1 MDWEN
6 VSVKLKSLSRRAGLA
21 RVPLPVLA
29 CIVVACIVLVVLAL
43 IRFVPTETSAS
54 QDFEAPA
61 QAEEQAASERDF
73 DVRQV
78 GVDVEGAV
86 ASPGLYLVSA
96 DARVNDA
103 VAAAGGM
110 TSDAD
115 RQRVN
120 LAQKVEDG
128 MQVYVPSREE
138 APAATGTTTT
148 GAGQAS
154 SSGASK
160 GEDVNLNT
168 AERGGAADALGH
180 RPLALAAHHRL
191 PAGKRTLQIRG
202 RTPRQGAL
210 RIGDTRFKSLKDL
223 VCV

>member
-43 IRFVPTETSAS
+43 VRFVPTETSAS

-61 QAEEQAASERDF
+61 QAEEQAASEQDS

-160 GEDVNLNT
+160 GKVNLNT
-168 AERGGAADALGH
+168 ASAEELQ
-180 RPLALAAHHRL
+180 
-191 PAGKRTLQIRG
+191 TLSGIGSSLSQRIIDY
-202 RTPRQGAL
+202 RQANGPFKSVDDL
-210 RIGDTRFKSLKDL
+210 RKVSGIGDTRFKSLKDL

>member
-43 IRFVPTETSAS
+43 VRFVPTETSAS

-61 QAEEQAASERDF
+61 QAEEQTASEQDS

-138 APAATGTTTT
+138 VPAATGITTT

-160 GEDVNLNT
+160 GKVNLNT
-168 AERGGAADALGH
+168 ASAEELQ
-180 RPLALAAHHRL
+180 
-191 PAGKRTLQIRG
+191 TLSGIGPSLSQRIIDY
-202 RTPRQGAL
+202 RQANGPFKSVDDL
-210 RIGDTRFKSLKDL
+210 RKVSGIGDTRFKSLKDL

>member
-43 IRFVPTETSAS
+43 VRFVPTETSAS

-61 QAEEQAASERDF
+61 QAEEQAASEQDS

-148 GAGQAS
+148 GEGQAS

-160 GEDVNLNT
+160 GKVNLNT
-168 AERGGAADALGH
+168 ASAEELQ
-180 RPLALAAHHRL
+180 
-191 PAGKRTLQIRG
+191 TLSGIGPSLSQRIIDY
-202 RTPRQGAL
+202 RQANGPFKSVDDL
-210 RIGDTRFKSLKDL
+210 RKVSGIGDARFKSLKDL

>member
-43 IRFVPTETSAS
+43 VRFVSTETSAS

-61 QAEEQAASERDF
+61 QAEEQAASEQDS

-160 GEDVNLNT
+160 GKVNLNT
-168 AERGGAADALGH
+168 ASAEELQ
-180 RPLALAAHHRL
+180 
-191 PAGKRTLQIRG
+191 TLSGIGPSLSQRIIDY
-202 RTPRQGAL
+202 RQANGPFKSVDDL
-210 RIGDTRFKSLKDL
+210 RKVSGIGDTRFKNLKDL

>member
-29 CIVVACIVLVVLAL
+29 CIAVACIVLVVLAL
-43 IRFVPTETSAS
+43 VRFVPTETSAS
-54 QDFEAPA
+54 QDFEAPT
-61 QAEEQAASERDF
+61 QAEEQAAGEQGS

-103 VAAAGGM
+103 VVAAGGM
-110 TSDAD
+110 TPEAD

-138 APAATGTTTT
+138 ASATSGITAT

-160 GEDVNLNT
+160 GKVNLNT
-168 AERGGAADALGH
+168 ASAEELQ
-180 RPLALAAHHRL
+180 
-191 PAGKRTLQIRG
+191 TLSGIGPSLSQRIIDY
-202 RTPRQGAL
+202 RQANGPFKSVDDL
-210 RIGDTRFKSLKDL
+210 RKVSGIGDTRFKSLKDL

>member
-43 IRFVPTETSAS
+43 VRFVPTETSAS

-61 QAEEQAASERDF
+61 QAEEQAASEQDS

-160 GEDVNLNT
+160 GKVNLNT
-168 AERGGAADALGH
+168 ASAEELQTLSGIGPSLSQRIIDYRQANGH
-180 RPLALAAHHRL
+180 F
-191 PAGKRTLQIRG
+191 KSVDD
-202 RTPRQGAL
+202 L
-210 RIGDTRFKSLKDL
+210 RKVSGIGDTRFKSLKDL

>member
-29 CIVVACIVLVVLAL
+29 CIVVTCIVLVVLAL
-43 IRFVPTETSAS
+43 VRFVPTETSAS

-61 QAEEQAASERDF
+61 QAEEQAASEQDS

-160 GEDVNLNT
+160 GKVNLNT
-168 AERGGAADALGH
+168 ASAEELQ
-180 RPLALAAHHRL
+180 
-191 PAGKRTLQIRG
+191 TLSGIGPSLSQRIIDY
-202 RTPRQGAL
+202 RQANGPFKSVDDL
-210 RIGDTRFKSLKDL
+210 RKVSGIGDTRFKSLKDL

>member
-43 IRFVPTETSAS
+43 VRFVPTETSAS

-61 QAEEQAASERDF
+61 QAEEQAASEQDS
-73 DVRQV
+73 D
-78 GVDVEGAV
+78 VDVEGAV

-160 GEDVNLNT
+160 GKVNLNT
-168 AERGGAADALGH
+168 ASAEELQ
-180 RPLALAAHHRL
+180 
-191 PAGKRTLQIRG
+191 TLSGIGPSLSQRIIDY
-202 RTPRQGAL
+202 RQANGPFKSVDDL
-210 RIGDTRFKSLKDL
+210 RKVSGIGDTRFKSLKDL

>member
-21 RVPLPVLA
+21 HVPLPVLA

-43 IRFVPTETSAS
+43 VRFVPTETSAS

-61 QAEEQAASERDF
+61 QAEEQAASEQDS

-160 GEDVNLNT
+160 GKVNLNT
-168 AERGGAADALGH
+168 ASAEELQ
-180 RPLALAAHHRL
+180 
-191 PAGKRTLQIRG
+191 TLSGIGPSLSQRIIDY
-202 RTPRQGAL
+202 RQANGPFKSVDDL
-210 RIGDTRFKSLKDL
+210 RKVSGIGDTRFKSLKDL

>member
-43 IRFVPTETSAS
+43 VRFVPTETSTS

-61 QAEEQAASERDF
+61 QAEEQAASERDS

-128 MQVYVPSREE
+128 MQVYVPSRGE

-160 GEDVNLNT
+160 GKVNLNT
-168 AERGGAADALGH
+168 ASAEELQ
-180 RPLALAAHHRL
+180 
-191 PAGKRTLQIRG
+191 TLSGIGPSLSQRIIDY
-202 RTPRQGAL
+202 RQANGPFKSVDDL
-210 RIGDTRFKSLKDL
+210 RKVSGIGDTRFKSLKDL

>member
-21 RVPLPVLA
+21 RVTLPVLA

-43 IRFVPTETSAS
+43 VRFVPTETSAS

-61 QAEEQAASERDF
+61 QAEEQAASEKDS

-160 GEDVNLNT
+160 GKVNLNT
-168 AERGGAADALGH
+168 ASAEELQ
-180 RPLALAAHHRL
+180 
-191 PAGKRTLQIRG
+191 TLSGIGPSLSQRIIDY
-202 RTPRQGAL
+202 RQANGPFKSVEDL
-210 RIGDTRFKSLKDL
+210 RKVSGIGDTRFKSLKDL

>member
-21 RVPLPVLA
+21 RVPFPVLA
-29 CIVVACIVLVVLAL
+29 CVAVACIVLVVLAL
-43 IRFVPTETSAS
+43 VRFVPTGSPAG

-61 QAEEQAASERDF
+61 PAEEQVADEQDF
-73 DVRQV
+73 DVQQV

-110 TSDAD
+110 TQDAD

-138 APAATGTTTT
+138 AAAASGAAAT

-154 SSGASK
+154 SSGLSK
-160 GEDVNLNT
+160 GKVNLNT
-168 AERGGAADALGH
+168 ASAEELQ
-180 RPLALAAHHRL
+180 
-191 PAGKRTLQIRG
+191 TLSGIGLSLSQRIIDY
-202 RTPRQGAL
+202 RQANGPFKSVEDL
-210 RIGDTRFKSLKDL
+210 RKVSGIGDTRFKSLKDL

>member
-29 CIVVACIVLVVLAL
+29 CIVVACIALVVLAL
-43 IRFVPTETSAS
+43 VRFVPTETSAS

-61 QAEEQAASERDF
+61 QAEEQAASEQDS

-78 GVDVEGAV
+78 GVDVEGAG

-160 GEDVNLNT
+160 GKVNLNT
-168 AERGGAADALGH
+168 ASAEELQ
-180 RPLALAAHHRL
+180 
-191 PAGKRTLQIRG
+191 TLSGIGPSLSQRIIDY
-202 RTPRQGAL
+202 RQANGPFKSVDDL
-210 RIGDTRFKSLKDL
+210 RKVSGIGDTRFKSLKDL

>member
-43 IRFVPTETSAS
+43 VRFVPAETSAS

-61 QAEEQAASERDF
+61 QAEEQAASEQDS

-96 DARVNDA
+96 NARVNDA

-160 GEDVNLNT
+160 GKVNLNT
-168 AERGGAADALGH
+168 ASAEELQ
-180 RPLALAAHHRL
+180 
-191 PAGKRTLQIRG
+191 TLSGIGPSLSQRIIDY
-202 RTPRQGAL
+202 RQANGPFKSVDDL
-210 RIGDTRFKSLKDL
+210 RKVSGIGDTRFKSLKDL

>member
-43 IRFVPTETSAS
+43 VRFVPTETSAS

-160 GEDVNLNT
+160 GKVNLNT
-168 AERGGAADALGH
+168 ASAEELQ
-180 RPLALAAHHRL
+180 
-191 PAGKRTLQIRG
+191 TLSGIGPSLSQRIIDY
-202 RTPRQGAL
+202 RQANGPFKSVDDL
-210 RIGDTRFKSLKDL
+210 RKVSGIGDTRFKSLKDL

>member
-43 IRFVPTETSAS
+43 VRFVPTETSAS

-61 QAEEQAASERDF
+61 QAEEQAASEQDS

-148 GAGQAS
+148 GAEQAS

-160 GEDVNLNT
+160 GKVNLNT
-168 AERGGAADALGH
+168 ASAEELQ
-180 RPLALAAHHRL
+180 
-191 PAGKRTLQIRG
+191 TLSGIGPSLSQRIIDY
-202 RTPRQGAL
+202 RQANGPFKSVDDL
-210 RIGDTRFKSLKDL
+210 RKVSGIGDTRFKSLKDL

>member
-43 IRFVPTETSAS
+43 IRFVPMETSAS

-160 GEDVNLNT
+160 GKVNLNT
-168 AERGGAADALGH
+168 ASVEELQ
-180 RPLALAAHHRL
+180 
-191 PAGKRTLQIRG
+191 TLSGIGPSLSQRIIDY
-202 RTPRQGAL
+202 RQANGPFKSVDDL
-210 RIGDTRFKSLKDL
+210 RKVSGIGDTRFKSLKDL

>member
-6 VSVKLKSLSRRAGLA
+6 VSVKLKSLSRRAGIA

-29 CIVVACIVLVVLAL
+29 CVAVACIVLVVFAL
-43 IRFVPTETSAS
+43 VRFFPAGTPAN

-61 QAEEQAASERDF
+61 QVEEQTADEQGA
-73 DVRQV
+73 DVQQV

-110 TSDAD
+110 TKEAD

-138 APAATGTTTT
+138 ASTASGVAATGT
-148 GAGQAS
+148 GQAS
-154 SSGASK
+154 SPGSSK
-160 GEDVNLNT
+160 GKVNLNT
-168 AERGGAADALGH
+168 ASAEELQ
-180 RPLALAAHHRL
+180 
-191 PAGKRTLQIRG
+191 TLSGIGPSLSQRIIDY
-202 RTPRQGAL
+202 RQANGPFKSVEDL
-210 RIGDTRFKSLKDL
+210 RKVSGIGDTRFKSLKDL

>member
-43 IRFVPTETSAS
+43 VRFVPTETSAS

-61 QAEEQAASERDF
+61 QAEEQAAGEQDS

-160 GEDVNLNT
+160 GKVNLNT
-168 AERGGAADALGH
+168 ASAEELQ
-180 RPLALAAHHRL
+180 
-191 PAGKRTLQIRG
+191 TLSGIGPSLSQRIIDY
-202 RTPRQGAL
+202 RQANGPFKSVDDL
-210 RIGDTRFKSLKDL
+210 RKVSGIGDTRFKSLKDL

>member
-43 IRFVPTETSAS
+43 VRFVPTETSAS

-61 QAEEQAASERDF
+61 QAEEQAASEQDS

-138 APAATGTTTT
+138 VPAATGTTTT

-160 GEDVNLNT
+160 GKVNLNT
-168 AERGGAADALGH
+168 ASAEELQ
-180 RPLALAAHHRL
+180 
-191 PAGKRTLQIRG
+191 TLSGIGPSLSQRIIDY
-202 RTPRQGAL
+202 RQANGPFKSVDDL
-210 RIGDTRFKSLKDL
+210 RKVSGIGDTRFKSLKDL

>member
-43 IRFVPTETSAS
+43 VRFVPTETSAS

-61 QAEEQAASERDF
+61 QAEEQAASEQDS

-103 VAAAGGM
+103 VGAAGGM
-110 TSDAD
+110 TADAD

-160 GEDVNLNT
+160 GKVNLNT
-168 AERGGAADALGH
+168 ASAEELQ
-180 RPLALAAHHRL
+180 
-191 PAGKRTLQIRG
+191 TLSGIGPSLSQRIIDY
-202 RTPRQGAL
+202 RQANGPFKSVDDL
-210 RIGDTRFKSLKDL
+210 RKVSGIGDTRFKSLKDL

>member
-43 IRFVPTETSAS
+43 VRFVPTETSAS

-61 QAEEQAASERDF
+61 QAEEQAASEQDS

-154 SSGASK
+154 SSGLSK
-160 GEDVNLNT
+160 GKVNLNT
-168 AERGGAADALGH
+168 ASAEELQ
-180 RPLALAAHHRL
+180 
-191 PAGKRTLQIRG
+191 TLSGIGPSLSQRIIDY
-202 RTPRQGAL
+202 RQANGPFKSVEDL
-210 RIGDTRFKSLKDL
+210 RKVPGIGDTRFKSLKDL

>member
-6 VSVKLKSLSRRAGLA
+6 VSVKLKSLSRRGGLA

-43 IRFVPTETSAS
+43 VRFVPTETSAS

-61 QAEEQAASERDF
+61 QAEEQAASEQDS

-160 GEDVNLNT
+160 GKVNLNT
-168 AERGGAADALGH
+168 ASAEELQ
-180 RPLALAAHHRL
+180 
-191 PAGKRTLQIRG
+191 TLSGIGPSLSQRIIDY
-202 RTPRQGAL
+202 RQANGPFKSVDDL
-210 RIGDTRFKSLKDL
+210 RKVSGIGDTRFKSLKDL

>member
-43 IRFVPTETSAS
+43 VRFVPTETSAS

-61 QAEEQAASERDF
+61 QAEEQAASEQDS

-138 APAATGTTTT
+138 VPAATGTTTT
-148 GAGQAS
+148 GAGQAL

-160 GEDVNLNT
+160 GKVNLNT
-168 AERGGAADALGH
+168 ASAEELQ
-180 RPLALAAHHRL
+180 
-191 PAGKRTLQIRG
+191 TLSGIGPSLSQRIIDY
-202 RTPRQGAL
+202 RQANGPFKSVDDL
-210 RIGDTRFKSLKDL
+210 RKVSGIGDTRFKSLKDL

>member
-43 IRFVPTETSAS
+43 VRFVPAETSAS

-61 QAEEQAASERDF
+61 QAEEQAASEQDS

-138 APAATGTTTT
+138 TPATTGTTTT

-160 GEDVNLNT
+160 GKVNLNT
-168 AERGGAADALGH
+168 ASAEELQ
-180 RPLALAAHHRL
+180 
-191 PAGKRTLQIRG
+191 TLSGIGPSLSQRIIDY
-202 RTPRQGAL
+202 RQANGPFKSVDDL
-210 RIGDTRFKSLKDL
+210 RKVSGIGDTRFKSLKDL

>member
-43 IRFVPTETSAS
+43 VRFVPTETSAS

-61 QAEEQAASERDF
+61 QAEEQAASEQDS

-160 GEDVNLNT
+160 GKVNLNT
-168 AERGGAADALGH
+168 ASAEELQ
-180 RPLALAAHHRL
+180 
-191 PAGKRTLQIRG
+191 TLSGIGPSLSQRIIDY
-202 RTPRQGAL
+202 RQANGPFKSVDDL
-210 RIGDTRFKSLKDL
+210 RKVSGIGDTRFKNLKDL

>member
-43 IRFVPTETSAS
+43 VRFVPTETSAS

-61 QAEEQAASERDF
+61 QAEEQAASEQDS

-154 SSGASK
+154 SSGVSK
-160 GEDVNLNT
+160 GKVNLNT
-168 AERGGAADALGH
+168 ASAEELQ
-180 RPLALAAHHRL
+180 
-191 PAGKRTLQIRG
+191 TLSGIGPSLSQRIIDY
-202 RTPRQGAL
+202 RQANGPFKSVDDL
-210 RIGDTRFKSLKDL
+210 RKVSGIGDTRFKSLKDL

>member
-21 RVPLPVLA
+21 RVPFPVLA
-29 CIVVACIVLVVLAL
+29 CVAVACIVLVVLAL
-43 IRFVPTETSAS
+43 VRFVPTGSSAG

-61 QAEEQAASERDF
+61 PAEEQVVDEQDF
-73 DVRQV
+73 DVQQV

-110 TSDAD
+110 TQDAD

-138 APAATGTTTT
+138 AAAASGTTTT

-160 GEDVNLNT
+160 GKVNLNT
-168 AERGGAADALGH
+168 ASAEELQ
-180 RPLALAAHHRL
+180 
-191 PAGKRTLQIRG
+191 TLSGIGPSLSQRIIDY
-202 RTPRQGAL
+202 RQANGPFKSVEDL
-210 RIGDTRFKSLKDL
+210 RKVSGIGDARFKSLKDL

>member
-43 IRFVPTETSAS
+43 VRFVPTETSAS

-61 QAEEQAASERDF
+61 QAEEQAASEQDS

-138 APAATGTTTT
+138 VPATTGTTTT

-160 GEDVNLNT
+160 GKVNLNT
-168 AERGGAADALGH
+168 ASAEELQ
-180 RPLALAAHHRL
+180 
-191 PAGKRTLQIRG
+191 TLSGIGPSLSQRIIDY
-202 RTPRQGAL
+202 RQANGPFKSVDDL
-210 RIGDTRFKSLKDL
+210 RKVSGIGDTRFKSLKDL

>member
-6 VSVKLKSLSRRAGLA
+6 VSVKLKSLSRRVGLA

-43 IRFVPTETSAS
+43 VRFVPTETSAS
-54 QDFEAPA
+54 QDFGAPA
-61 QAEEQAASERDF
+61 QAEEQAASEQDS

-128 MQVYVPSREE
+128 MQVYVPSCEE

-160 GEDVNLNT
+160 GKVNLNT
-168 AERGGAADALGH
+168 ASAEELQ
-180 RPLALAAHHRL
+180 
-191 PAGKRTLQIRG
+191 TLSGIGPSLSQRIIDY
-202 RTPRQGAL
+202 RQANGPFKSVDDL
-210 RIGDTRFKSLKDL
+210 RKVSGIGDTRFKSLKDL

>member
-43 IRFVPTETSAS
+43 VRFVPAETSAS

-61 QAEEQAASERDF
+61 QAEEQAASEQDS

-160 GEDVNLNT
+160 GKVNLNT
-168 AERGGAADALGH
+168 ASAEELQ
-180 RPLALAAHHRL
+180 
-191 PAGKRTLQIRG
+191 TLSGIGPSLSQRIIDY
-202 RTPRQGAL
+202 RQANGPFKSVDDL
-210 RIGDTRFKSLKDL
+210 RKVSGIGDTRFKSLKDL

>member
-21 RVPLPVLA
+21 RVPFPVLA
-29 CIVVACIVLVVLAL
+29 CVAVACIVLVVLAL
-43 IRFVPTETSAS
+43 VRFVPTGSSAG

-61 QAEEQAASERDF
+61 PAEEQVVDEQDS
-73 DVRQV
+73 DVQQV

-110 TSDAD
+110 TQDAD

-138 APAATGTTTT
+138 AAAASGAAAT

-154 SSGASK
+154 ASGLSK
-160 GEDVNLNT
+160 GKVNLNT
-168 AERGGAADALGH
+168 ASAEELQ
-180 RPLALAAHHRL
+180 
-191 PAGKRTLQIRG
+191 TLSGIGPSLSQRIIDY
-202 RTPRQGAL
+202 RQANGPFKSVEDL
-210 RIGDTRFKSLKDL
+210 RKVPGIGDTRFKSLKDL

>member
-43 IRFVPTETSAS
+43 VRFVPTETSAS

-61 QAEEQAASERDF
+61 QAEEQAVSEQDS

-138 APAATGTTTT
+138 VPAATGTTTT

-160 GEDVNLNT
+160 GKVNLNT
-168 AERGGAADALGH
+168 ASAEELQ
-180 RPLALAAHHRL
+180 
-191 PAGKRTLQIRG
+191 TLSGIGPSLSQRIIDY
-202 RTPRQGAL
+202 RQANGPFKSVDDL
-210 RIGDTRFKSLKDL
+210 RKVSGIGDTRFKSLKDL

>member
-21 RVPLPVLA
+21 RVPFPVLA
-29 CIVVACIVLVVLAL
+29 CVVVACIVLVVLAL
-43 IRFVPTETSAS
+43 VRFVPTGSSAG

-61 QAEEQAASERDF
+61 PAEEQAVDEQDF
-73 DVRQV
+73 DVQQV
-78 GVDVEGAV
+78 GVGVEGAV

-110 TSDAD
+110 TQDAD

-138 APAATGTTTT
+138 AAAASGAAATR
-148 GAGQAS
+148 AGQAS
-154 SSGASK
+154 SSGLSK
-160 GEDVNLNT
+160 GKVNLNT
-168 AERGGAADALGH
+168 ASAEELQ
-180 RPLALAAHHRL
+180 
-191 PAGKRTLQIRG
+191 TLSGIGPSLSQRIIDY
-202 RTPRQGAL
+202 RQANGPFKSVEDL
-210 RIGDTRFKSLKDL
+210 RKVPGIGDTRFKSLKDL

>member
-43 IRFVPTETSAS
+43 VRFVPTETSAS

-61 QAEEQAASERDF
+61 QAEEQAASEQDS

-128 MQVYVPSREE
+128 MQVYVPSHEE

-160 GEDVNLNT
+160 GKVNLNT
-168 AERGGAADALGH
+168 ASAEELQ
-180 RPLALAAHHRL
+180 
-191 PAGKRTLQIRG
+191 TLSGIGPSLSQRIIDY
-202 RTPRQGAL
+202 RQANGPFKSVDDL
-210 RIGDTRFKSLKDL
+210 RKVSGIGDTRFKNLKDL